1 MNTDTL
7 YPPSTMDLLSRGM
20 ACLVKNLGVVE
31 AEYFIAAVQ
40 RERFDYTKWQRK
52 HFEDVDLHRFV
63 NEAAEYA
70 KSIGK

>member
-31 AEYFIAAVQ
+31 A
-40 RERFDYTKWQRK
+40 
-52 HFEDVDLHRFV
+52 
-63 NEAAEYA
+63 
-70 KSIGK
+70 